1 MISTLIRTTLLVV
14 GLALGGIASAES
26 TARPYA
32 PTVPADDTLYRAFG
46 GQPGLVRLMDDFME
60 RLLADPRLRP
70 FFKDAD
76 LKHVKEELVT
86 QFCEVSGGPCRRS
99 GPDMKK
105 AHDGMDIT
113 RGDFNALVEVL
124 QHSMDA
130 QGIAFAAQNRML
142 AQLAPMHRE
151 IVNTP

>member
-1 MISTLIRTTLLVV
+1 MFKTTLIAAV
-14 GLALGGIASAES
+14 IAFAGAAHAQSAY
-26 TARPYA
+26 TPK
-32 PTVPADDTLYRAFG
+32 PPADDTLYQAFG
-46 GQPGLVRLMDDFME
+46 GQAGLVKLMDDFMV
-60 RLLADPRLRP
+60 RLLADPRMNP

-76 LKHVKEELVT
+76 QKHVKEQLVV
-86 QFCEVSGGPCRRS
+86 QFCQVSGGPCRLS

-124 QHSMDA
+124 QLSMDA
-130 QGIAFAAQNRML
+130 QGIPFSAQNRLL
-142 AQLAPMHRE
+142 AQLAPMHRD